1 MPRAT
6 SGILH
11 NAYFPTRIHSGIG
24 EMTPPPLSSQP
35 TPRQG
40 KRRIFNLQGYGCV
53 FTFIL
58 CEKNILLKKHIHG
71 TFAKH
76 TFDVYKV

>member
-24 EMTPPPLSSQP
+24 EMTPPPPFPLNPPPSRENGGFLICKVMVAFSLLFFVEN
-35 TPRQG
+35 
-40 KRRIFNLQGYGCV
+40 KECLQ
-53 FTFIL
+53 
-58 CEKNILLKKHIHG
+58 KN
-71 TFAKH
+71 
-76 TFDVYKV
+76 